1 MFYVFGSCVRML
13 AVILVSDIFVKYEVY
28 FASLSTEDVN
38 GHCTGDG
45 SQTG

>member
-13 AVILVSDIFVKYEVY
+13 AVILVSDFFVKYEVY
-28 FASLSTEDVN
+28 IASLSAEDVN
-38 GHCTGDG
+38 GHCMGDG